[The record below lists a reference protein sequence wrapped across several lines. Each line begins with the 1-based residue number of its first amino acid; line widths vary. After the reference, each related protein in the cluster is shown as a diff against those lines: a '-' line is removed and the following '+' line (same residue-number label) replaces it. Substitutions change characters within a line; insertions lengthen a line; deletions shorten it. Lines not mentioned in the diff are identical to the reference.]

1 MKTLVVVSGGDAPG
15 INTFLYHLCE
25 QAYAAG
31 DTLIGAL
38 GGFRALL
45 DEELVPLTS
54 ALISPYMA
62 MGGSYLPSSRDPVLS
77 EAANRQA
84 LQDVLLKQQLDNV
97 LLFGGNG
104 SLRYLPPI
112 LQEIGVPCVGV
123 PTTIDNDVAG
133 TERTLGFDSACQ
145 YAYHAIDGVR
155 ATGHALAGRFF
166 TLETLGGHTGMLAL
180 AVAQG
185 AGADVVLVPEYAID
199 DEPRLVERLKAA
211 LKRKG
216 HALLVYTEFIP
227 DKEAVLASLAGKV
240 GARLRETRL
249 GHAQR
254 GGAPSHSD
262 RLLARAWAELAYPAL
277 EDGASA
283 ITIWKN
289 GQPALH
295 HGLLPTDVTPL
306 PDKALYNAINGL
318 SGERSA

>member
-15 INTFLYHLCE
+15 INAFLYHLCE
-25 QAYAAG
+25 QAHAAG

-45 DEELVPLTS
+45 DEELVPLNS
-54 ALISPYMA
+54 ATVAPYMA
-62 MGGSYLPSSRDPVLS
+62 IGGSYLPSSRDPVLS
-77 EAANRQA
+77 EGSNRQA
-84 LQDVLLKQQLDNV
+84 LDNVLIKHHIDNV

-180 AVAQG
+180 AVAEG
-185 AGADVVLVPEYAID
+185 AGADVVLVPEYPID
-199 DEPRLVERLKAA
+199 DEPYFVERLKAA

-216 HALLVYTEFIP
+216 HALLVYTEFVP
-227 DKEAVLASLAGKV
+227 DKDAVLASLAGKV

-262 RLLARAWAELAYPAL
+262 RVLARDWARLAYPAL
-277 EDGASA
+277 QEGAAA

-289 GQPALH
+289 GRPALH
-295 HGLLPTDVTPL
+295 HGLLATDVTPL
-306 PDKALYNAINGL
+306 PDRTLYNQINGL
-318 SGERSA
+318 DGER

>member
-15 INTFLYHLCE
+15 INAFLYHLCE
-25 QAYAAG
+25 QAHAAG

-54 ALISPYMA
+54 ATVAPYMA
-62 MGGSYLPSSRDPVLS
+62 IGGSFLPSSRDPVLS
-77 EAANRQA
+77 DAGNRQA
-84 LQDVLLKQQLDNV
+84 LDNVLIKHQIDNV

-112 LQEIGVPCVGV
+112 LQELGVPCVGV

-180 AVAQG
+180 AVAEG
-185 AGADVVLVPEYAID
+185 AGADVVLVPEYPID
-199 DEPRLVERLKAA
+199 DEPHFVERLKAA

-216 HALLVYTEFIP
+216 HALLVYTEFVP
-227 DKEAVLASLAGKV
+227 DKDAVLASLAGKV

-262 RLLARAWAELAYPAL
+262 RVLARDWARLAYPAL
-277 EDGASA
+277 QDGASA
-283 ITIWKN
+283 ITVWKN
-289 GQPALH
+289 GKPSLH
-295 HGLLPTDVTPL
+295 PGLLASDITPL
-306 PDKALYNAINGL
+306 PDRTLYNQINGL
-318 SGERSA
+318 DGER